1 MNSTKKILLAI
12 YGVFVLIVLYQSAT
26 KEPTPEPASVRII
39 SDATSYTL
47 PKTPII
53 SLVNNSEKSLTVDTC
68 RDLKMMA
75 NGEEK
80 ATLPPTLCRI
90 VEAPAKSITPL
101 IGQTKEDIFTF
112 QDGFQ
117 NLPETSLRFTY
128 TQPESTTKT
137 EVNITLGKA
146 GFIRLFFR
154 TFFYNPVYN
163 FFAALV
169 IILPGHSLGWAII
182 TITLIIRL
190 ALLIPQQKMLVSQR
204 RMQVIQPK
212 IKAIQ
217 EQHKGDQAQIGMK
230 MMELYKKEW
239 VNPLGSCLPILIQIP
254 ILIVLYQVILNIGNP
269 SNLAHLYH
277 IDWLQSFR
285 NVTINS
291 HFFGLELGQGG
302 GIVGIV
308 LGVLTGGLQ
317 FGQMWLSQKKI
328 KAQKAKSGEEEK
340 PKDPN
345 MPDMQ
350 QMQKM
355 MLYIFPAMAGFLSY
369 KYAAG
374 IGLYWLIGTVFMII
388 QQAIANRQAEDKK
401 MVIRDKAGNV
411 IG

>member
-1 MNSTKKILLAI
+1 MNSTKKNLLAI

-26 KEPTPEPASVRII
+26 QKPAPEPASVRII

-80 ATLPPTLCRI
+80 ATLPPTLCRT
-90 VEAPAKSITPL
+90 VEVPAKSITPL
-101 IGQTKEDIFTF
+101 IGHTKDDIITF

-146 GFIRLFFR
+146 GFVRLFFR

-169 IILPGHSLGWAII
+169 LILPGHSLGWAII
-182 TITLIIRL
+182 GITLIIRL

-204 RMQVIQPK
+204 RMQMIQPK

-230 MMELYKKEW
+230 MMELYKKEG

-277 IDWLQSFR
+277 IEWLQTFR
-285 NVTINS
+285 AVTINT
-291 HFFGLELGQGG
+291 HFFGLELEQSGG
-302 GIVGIV
+302 VVGVALGI
-308 LGVLTGGLQ
+308 LTGGLQ
-317 FGQMWLSQKKI
+317 FGQMWLSQKKNRTQQTI
-328 KAQKAKSGEEEK
+328 KEEK

-355 MLYIFPAMAGFLSY
+355 MIYIFPAMAALFAY
-369 KYAAG
+369 QFPAG
-374 IGLYWLIGTVFMII
+374 VGLYWLIGTVFMII

>member
-1 MNSTKKILLAI
+1 MNPTKKILLAI
-12 YGVFVLIVLYQSAT
+12 YGIFVLIVLYQSAT
-26 KEPTPEPASVRII
+26 QEPIPEPASVRII

-47 PKTPII
+47 PKTPTI
-53 SLVNNSEKSLTVDTC
+53 SLVNNSESPLTVDTC

-90 VEAPAKSITPL
+90 VTAPAKTTTPL
-101 IGQTKEDIFTF
+101 IGHTKEDIITF

-117 NLPETSLRFTY
+117 NFSETTLRFTY
-128 TQPESTTKT
+128 SQPDSETKT
-137 EVNITLGKA
+137 EVNITIGKA
-146 GFIRLFFR
+146 GLIRLFFR

-169 IILPGHSLGWAII
+169 ILLPGHSLGWAII
-182 TITLIIRL
+182 AITLIIRL

-230 MMELYKKEW
+230 MMELYKKEG

-277 IDWLQSFR
+277 IDWLQAFR
-285 NVTINS
+285 SITINT
-291 HFFGLELGQGG
+291 HFFGLELEHSG
-302 GIVGIV
+302 GIVGIA
-308 LGVLTGGLQ
+308 LGLLTG
-317 FGQMWLSQKKI
+317 
-328 KAQKAKSGEEEK
+328 
-340 PKDPN
+340 
-345 MPDMQ
+345 
-350 QMQKM
+350 
-355 MLYIFPAMAGFLSY
+355 
-369 KYAAG
+369 
-374 IGLYWLIGTVFMII
+374 
-388 QQAIANRQAEDKK
+388 
-401 MVIRDKAGNV
+401 
-411 IG
+411 